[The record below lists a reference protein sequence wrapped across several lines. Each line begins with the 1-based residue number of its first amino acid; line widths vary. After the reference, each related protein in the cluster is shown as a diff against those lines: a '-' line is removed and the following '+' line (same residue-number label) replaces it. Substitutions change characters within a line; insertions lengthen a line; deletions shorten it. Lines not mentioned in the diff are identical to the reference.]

1 MQYQTEQ
8 LNALF
13 KQGFRNEQRLRL
25 AHRAG
30 CYSCKEIFPTS
41 EIVGWYDDEPCRT
54 AECPRCHVD
63 SVVPESPEF
72 ILTPELMKQMQA
84 KFFPSEALL
93 EDFDFGSFGSVE
105 EIRNELRR
113 LGVKIMVI

>member
-13 KQGFRNEQRLRL
+13 KQGFRNEQRIKL

-30 CYSCKEIFPTS
+30 CYGCKEIFPTS

-54 AECPRCHVD
+54 AECPRCHLD

-84 KFFPSEALL
+84 KFCPSNALL
-93 EDFDFGSFGSVE
+93 EDFDFDSFGSVE

-113 LGVKIMVI
+113 LGLKIMVI

>member
-30 CYSCKEIFPTS
+30 CYGCKGIFLTS
-41 EIVGWYDDEPCRT
+41 EIVNWCDKEPFRT
-54 AECPRCHVD
+54 AECPRCHLD
-63 SVVPESPEF
+63 SVVPESSEF
-72 ILTPELMKQMQA
+72 VLTPELMKQMQA
-84 KFFPSEALL
+84 KFCPTEALL
-93 EDFDFGSFGSVE
+93 EDFDFGSFESVE

-113 LGVKIMVI
+113 LGLKIMVI

>member
-1 MQYQTEQ
+1 MEYQREQ

-13 KQGFRNEQRLRL
+13 EQGFGNEQRLRL

-30 CYSCKEIFPTS
+30 CYGCKGIFLTS
-41 EIVGWYDDEPCRT
+41 EIANWYDDKPCRT
-54 AECPRCHVD
+54 AECPRCQMD

-72 ILTPELMKQMQA
+72 VLTPELMQQMQA
-84 KFFPSEALL
+84 EFCPSAALL
-93 EDFDFGSFGSVE
+93 EDFDSGSFGSVE

-113 LGVKIMVI
+113 LGFTVTVI

>member
-1 MQYQTEQ
+1 MEYQTEQ

-13 KQGFRNEQRLRL
+13 KQGYGNEPRLRL
-25 AHRAG
+25 AHKAACYG
-30 CYSCKEIFPTS
+30 CTEIFPTS
-41 EIVGWYDDEPCRT
+41 EIVGWYDDEPYRT
-54 AECPRCHVD
+54 AECPRCHLD

-84 KFFPSEALL
+84 KFCPGMALL
-93 EDFDFGSFGSVE
+93 QDFDFGSFGSVE

-113 LGVKIMVI
+113 LGFTVMVI